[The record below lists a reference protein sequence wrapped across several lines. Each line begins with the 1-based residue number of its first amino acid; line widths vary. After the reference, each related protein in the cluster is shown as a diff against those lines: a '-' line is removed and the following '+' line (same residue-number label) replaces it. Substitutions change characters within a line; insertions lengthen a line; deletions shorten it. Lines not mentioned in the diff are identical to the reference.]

1 MTQMYALFL
10 KLQNKSS
17 YFFTIYEKSKTIS
30 CVPPQCLLISLHICG
45 NINRRLIVDDLII
58 IFSAF
63 VFPKLFVRRLS
74 VNSPSILPSSS
85 VDTPYC
91 LHWILT
97 ASSSNVHRIDGHSVD
112 IRWRFGGHS
121 PELYRRIKG
130 VSTEN

>member
-10 KLQNKSS
+10 KSQNKLS
-17 YFFTIYEKSKTIS
+17 YFFTVYDKSKTIS
-30 CVPPQCLLISLHICG
+30 CVPPRCLLISLHLCG
-45 NINRRLIVDDLII
+45 NISRRLIVDDLTI

-74 VNSPSILPSSS
+74 VNSSMILPSSS

-97 ASSSNVHRIDGHSVD
+97 ASSSNVHRIDGHSMD
-112 IRWRFGGHS
+112 IRWTFDGDSMEIRWTFS
-121 PELYRRIKG
+121 EVLLEY
-130 VSTEN
+130 